1 LELETL
7 LISSKEGNSKA
18 FSKISAY
25 VQEIS
30 YSYFLS
36 KYHTQKITNRD
47 DVDDLTSDVYISFA
61 EQYQKIET
69 IENWLRKVLFLTFVR
84 WYKKARSKR
93 TFELN
98 EEITADDS
106 NIKTDEGFD
115 LGVALKALD
124 KLSEEKQE
132 IIKLRFW
139 GDFKFSEI
147 AEQLGKNEAAVKK
160 MFYRSIEEL
169 KNKLE

>member
-1 LELETL
+1 M
-7 LISSKEGNSKA
+7 
-18 FSKISAY
+18 
-25 VQEIS
+25 
-30 YSYFLS
+30 
-36 KYHTQKITNRD
+36 
-47 DVDDLTSDVYISFA
+47 DDLTSSVYISFA

-69 IENWLRKVLFLTFVR
+69 IENWLRRVLFLTFVR
-84 WYKKARSKR
+84 WYKKSRSKR
-93 TFELN
+93 TYELN

-106 NIKTDEGFD
+106 SIKTDEGFD
-115 LGVALKALD
+115 VGVALKALD

>member
-1 LELETL
+1 M
-7 LISSKEGNSKA
+7 
-18 FSKISAY
+18 
-25 VQEIS
+25 
-30 YSYFLS
+30 
-36 KYHTQKITNRD
+36 
-47 DVDDLTSDVYISFA
+47 DDLTSNVYISFA
-61 EQYQKIET
+61 EQYQKIDL

-84 WYKKARSKR
+84 WYKKSRSKK

-98 EEITADDS
+98 ENITADDS

-115 LGVALKALD
+115 LGITLKVLD

-139 GDFKFSEI
+139 GDLKFSEI